1 MIKERESSID
11 LLKIIAMFMVIGV
24 HLFGYG
30 GLVSAARHSGIVVQG
45 VVEVFNIFFRSAVN
59 IFIIITGFFTVN
71 HKFDLK
77 KSYKKVL
84 KTYLIILFYSMVLSV
99 VTLISGESFWCV
111 GNTQFDAK
119 YIIIRAFLPL
129 TSQYWYFLTD
139 YVLLLL
145 VCPFINI
152 VLQTLDKKQ
161 YQVLLLVLGFVMS
174 IWLSFSKMF
183 LYVSDYGYEGI
194 LAGKN
199 LFSFVYL
206 YIFGGYIALYTKKFK
221 TPKFVY
227 LLLATFSVLLNFLLN
242 ETLGDLINYKSI
254 VYQYANPFVILC
266 AVFMFMFF
274 KDIHFK
280 SKIITLFAS
289 TTIGVY
295 AISEFK
301 FIREWLWNVFSFDKI
316 SGITILKVIIVIL
329 IVFVSCSIIE
339 LLRQQ
344 LFKCFKSKTE

>member
-24 HLFGYG
+24 NLFGYG
-30 GLVSAARHSGIVVQG
+30 GLMKSVSESGIVVQG
-45 VVEVFNIFFRSAVN
+45 IAEVFNIFFRSAVN

-71 HKFDLK
+71 HKFDIK

-84 KTYLIILFYSMVLSV
+84 KTYLIILFYCVVLSV
-99 VTLISGESFWCV
+99 ITFLLGESFWFI
-111 GNTQFDAK
+111 GNTQFSAK

-129 TSQYWYFLTD
+129 SSQYWYFLTD

-145 VCPFINI
+145 ICPFANI
-152 VLQTLDKKQ
+152 TLQYLNKKQ
-161 YQVLLLVLGFVMS
+161 YQVLLLVLGLILSV
-174 IWLSFSKMF
+174 WLSLSKMF

-199 LFSFVYL
+199 LFSFIYL
-206 YIFGGYIALYTKKFK
+206 YIIGGYISLHTKSKEK
-221 TPKFVY
+221 PNFVY
-227 LLLATFSVLLNFLLN
+227 LLLSISSVLLNFLLN
-242 ETLGDLINYKSI
+242 ETLGDIASYKNV

-274 KDIHFK
+274 KDLHFK
-280 SKIITLFAS
+280 SKVITVFAS

-301 FIREWLWNVFSFDKI
+301 FIREWLWNVFSFEKL
-316 SGITILKVIIVIL
+316 TMTTPLKVIAVIL
-329 IVFVSCSIIE
+329 IVFVCCSVIE

>member
-30 GLVSAARHSGIVVQG
+30 GLMKTASSACVAVQS
-45 VVEVFNIFFRSAVN
+45 VCEIFNIFFRSAVN

-71 HKFDLK
+71 HKFDIK
-77 KSYKKVL
+77 KSYKKAL
-84 KTYLIILFYSMVLSV
+84 KTYLVILFYSIVLSV
-99 VTLISGESFWCV
+99 ITLVLGESFWLI

-129 TSQYWYFLTD
+129 SSQYWYFLTD
-139 YVLLLL
+139 YVLLLII
-145 VCPFINI
+145 CPFVN
-152 VLQTLDKKQ
+152 VTLQTLNKKQ
-161 YQVLLLVLGFVMS
+161 YQVLLLVLGLILSV
-174 IWLSFSKMF
+174 WLSLSKMF
-183 LYVSDYGYEGI
+183 AFVSDYGYDGI

-199 LFSFVYL
+199 LFSFIYL
-206 YIFGGYIALYTKKFK
+206 YIIGGYIALHTKSKEKPNFI
-221 TPKFVY
+221 Y
-227 LLLATFSVLLNFLLN
+227 LLLSISSVLINFLLN
-242 ETLGDLINYKSI
+242 ETLGDIINYKNV
-254 VYQYANPFVILC
+254 VYQYANVFVILC

-280 SKIITLFAS
+280 SKVISLFAS

-301 FIREWLWNVFSFDKI
+301 FIREWLWNVFSFENL
-316 SGITILKVIIVIL
+316 TLATPLKVLAVIL
-329 IVFVSCSIIE
+329 IVFVCCSAVE

-344 LFKCFKSKTE
+344 LFKCFKSKSE